1 MWRKKS
7 NSFVHAEYKLV
18 EYLKLKNHWKSFWI
32 LIDPTKNMTLGLT
45 GWAWTHHSL
54 PTTKGV
60 DVKELL
66 RSCWSL
72 SQLCSFEARGIPP
85 DELAAHC
92 SALSMGTWY
101 FAQVYLS
108 SVHKVPYQHTF
119 PTVSNLRVWTLR
131 LSSVQ
136 YRMSSHPPKGY
147 TELPIWSPGVKSDKG
162 FYRSTV
168 VLYWGG
174 RWGRNVFIYKF
185 KAA

>member
-66 RSCWSL
+66 RGCWSL

-85 DELAAHC
+85 DELAAHR

-119 PTVSNLRVWTLR
+119 PTVSNLRVWTKNPPP
-131 LSSVQ
+131 LSCPIQ
-136 YRMSSHPPKGY
+136 D
-147 TELPIWSPGVKSDKG
+147 ELPSTKGLHWAPYMESRGEIWQRFLQVYCC
-162 FYRSTV
+162 F
-168 VLYWGG
+168 VLRGSMGQKCLY
-174 RWGRNVFIYKF
+174 IQI
-185 KAA
+185 